1 MARPDLEA
9 VQKLLEHPLRLAILA
24 GLSDRAMVTTR
35 ELATRIGTGPQA
47 LRHHLTRLRDAQ
59 VIITEVHDGKHRH
72 RLADAAI
79 AKALKPLRVE
89 AKPGEMAG
97 TMCGQHLGGELGDA
111 MTRAMLAR
119 GHLET
124 TSTSHVLT
132 ERGQRLLATIGLD
145 LGVTTGSTSRICR
158 SGSSEHGHLGGK
170 PGKALLRHLLGL
182 SWITLEDDRQ
192 AVTLTARGRTALGNL
207 LGIRV

>member
-1 MARPDLEA
+1 MARPDLET

-24 GLSDRAMVTTR
+24 ELSDRAMVTTR
-35 ELATRIGTGPQA
+35 DLATKTGTGPQI
-47 LRHHLTRLRDAQ
+47 LRHHLTRLRDAE
-59 VIITEVHDGKHRH
+59 VIITEVHDGRHRH

-79 AKALKPLRVE
+79 AKALKPLSVA
-89 AKPGEMAG
+89 AKPGAAAG
-97 TMCGQHLGGELGDA
+97 TLCGQHLGGKLGDA

-119 GHLET
+119 GHLKGKG
-124 TSTSHVLT
+124 TSLVLT

-145 LGVTTGSTSRICR
+145 LEAASRSTSRICR

-170 PGKALLRHLLGL
+170 PGKALLRHLIGL
-182 SWITLEDDRQ
+182 DWITLEDDRQ